1 MPEHQD
7 HQDHQDHQHRPEDS
21 TPLTLE
27 EKVDLL
33 AAALDATRHELEVA
47 QAQVRELSDD
57 ITRLLTNPDFEPQSW
72 LEVEDAEQAKQ
83 MLEDLLPW
91 LDTFFLRFPDGADV
105 LRECWMHHPEVVEVL
120 LALKAA
126 HRDAMRGRGWGT
138 QAMTWL
144 WVYRTQTVEGIRNF
158 MGACDLSRHET
169 PAQPVKAVGASAIE
183 HIAEQWV
190 STRSTPA
197 PTAGEQ
203 AEARELRARILS
215 CPPS

>member
-1 MPEHQD
+1 A
-7 HQDHQDHQHRPEDS
+7 R
-21 TPLTLE
+21 
-27 EKVDLL
+27 
-33 AAALDATRHELEVA
+33 
-47 QAQVRELSDD
+47 QAE
-57 ITRLLTNPDFEPQSW
+57 
-72 LEVEDAEQAKQ
+72 Q

-197 PTAGEQ
+197 PRSEEHTSELQ
-203 AEARELRARILS
+203 SRENLVCRLLLEVHCALCYLLS
-215 CPPS
+215 FPTRRSSDLHPGDDLVVGVPHADG